1 MPDIQLRF
9 AKDMLVLSSPVQ
21 AVLANQGFDVAKD
34 MGYACLVEPELV
46 RGALVMNKVAG
57 AQAVVAPTA
66 YLTPARLAHQHLEDR
81 AQEVADA
88 AVSIARKVEPQHL
101 LLEIAPCGLPLD
113 PSSRASLNENRAQY
127 SAAAR
132 LLAPAQPDALFL
144 NGFASVD
151 DLKCA
156 LMGLRQVYDGP
167 LFASVDVGEGA
178 MLANGRQSLGEAL
191 AVMAELGADVA
202 GLQTAVPL
210 ADAAAMADELVAV
223 GLPVL
228 VQLSVGY
235 RNDKQGAPTQE
246 NPYYCPD
253 TLVEAA
259 CVLRAHGV
267 QFLRATGHAT
277 PAYTGA
283 LVAATEGF
291 DVVVDIPLP

>member
-46 RGALVMNKVAG
+46 RDALAMNKVAG
-57 AQAVVAPTA
+57 AQVVVAPTA

-113 PSSRASLNENRAQY
+113 PSSKASLNENRAQY

-144 NGFASVD
+144 SGFASVD

-156 LMGLRQVYDGP
+156 LMGVRQVYDGP
-167 LFASVDVGEGA
+167 LFASVNAGEGA
-178 MLANGRQSLGEAL
+178 VLENGRQSLGEAL
-191 AVMAELGADVA
+191 DAMSDLGVDVV
-202 GLQTAVPL
+202 GLQTGAPL
-210 ADAAAMADELVAV
+210 AAAADMARELAGA

-228 VQLSVGY
+228 VQLAVGK
-235 RNDKQGAPTQE
+235 RDDKQGAPTPE
-246 NPYYCPD
+246 NPYFCPD

-259 CVLRAHGV
+259 CVLRGCGV

-291 DVVVDIPLP
+291 DVVAG

>member
-21 AVLANQGFDVAKD
+21 TVLANQGFDVAKD

-46 RGALVMNKVAG
+46 RDALAMNKVAG
-57 AQAVVAPTA
+57 AQVVVAPTA

-88 AVSIARKVEPQHL
+88 AVAVARKTEPQHL
-101 LLEIAPCGLPLD
+101 LLEVAPCGLPLD
-113 PSSRASLNENRAQY
+113 PSSKASLNENRAQY
-127 SAAAR
+127 AAAAR
-132 LLAPAQPDALFL
+132 LLAPVQPDALFL
-144 NGFASVD
+144 NGFAGVD

-156 LMGLRQVYDGP
+156 LMGVRQVYGGP
-167 LFASVDVGEGA
+167 LFASVNASEGA
-178 MLANGRQSLGEAL
+178 VLENGRQGLGEAL
-191 AVMAELGADVA
+191 GVMADLGVDVA
-202 GLQTAVPL
+202 GVQTGAPL
-210 ADAAAMADELVAV
+210 AGAVAMADELAGA

-228 VQLSVGY
+228 VQLSVGH
-235 RNDKQGAPTQE
+235 RNDKQGAPTPE

-291 DVVVDIPLP
+291 DVVAG